1 MGRVLCWS
9 LGCSWGLWRDVAKRV
24 PVGDLLTRLS
34 WNWDTGIRI
43 HVEYDSVKEL
53 LDKVNVDTHDSQSS
67 YEGRVSEPT
76 NETPSLVTQSH
87 TPVLGK
93 GVTAL
98 NRVTHT
104 PISVSPFLRSPR
116 GSRLNVFCCGSA
128 AGEEQQSGPPLS
140 VNDVKAGDR
149 EVTGSVFVLPR

>member
-1 MGRVLCWS
+1 MENRDYACLTRFLVLKS
-9 LGCSWGLWRDVAKRV
+9 SRNTAILSHRAAAGSLWRDVAKRV
-24 PVGDLLTRLS
+24 PVGDSLTRLS
-34 WNWDTGIRI
+34 WNRVTGIRI

-87 TPVLGK
+87 TPVFEK

-98 NRVTHT
+98 NRVTPT
-104 PISVSPFLRSPR
+104 PISVSHSCVLQ
-116 GSRLNVFCCGSA
+116 
-128 AGEEQQSGPPLS
+128 EGP
-140 VNDVKAGDR
+140 V
-149 EVTGSVFVLPR
+149 